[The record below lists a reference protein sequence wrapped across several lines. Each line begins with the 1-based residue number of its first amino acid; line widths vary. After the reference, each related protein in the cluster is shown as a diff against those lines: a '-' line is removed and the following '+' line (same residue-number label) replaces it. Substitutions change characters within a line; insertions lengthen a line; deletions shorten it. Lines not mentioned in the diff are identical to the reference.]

1 MKVNLAFGAF
11 LAIGLLPA
19 HGHAQTVNQSN
30 YRQNAV
36 CVERV
41 FGGRMFN
48 TFGEGP
54 CPPGTRR
61 PTQSR
66 PYNTLDPNE
75 RKLAQTQAAVNA
87 IGGMQQAMLAW
98 GQARVQRK
106 REETVRLLA
115 SYSMDVPAFEVGPD
129 RVKYASVVRRL
140 PDVGAQALAEVG
152 QPLIVAQT
160 GFYSDC
166 FVSSED
172 HEKTY
177 MGWVHVIKAG
187 EPACKI
193 SAKDKGFT
201 PSYTNYSRDK
211 DRSSD
216 PFVYEQFVELDKQA
230 YSICIKDMG
239 IKFGCSKDLPEGAVR
254 TFTGFVGSKGT
265 ERTLVSYQGV
275 KDGLLRFGYNPT
287 SGAPTSEISI
297 NPAGSRDVTIGDVHF
312 EIVEWSDTAIAVKV
326 K

>member
-1 MKVNLAFGAF
+1 MKVICAFGVF
-11 LAIGLLPA
+11 LAIGLLPS

-41 FGGRMFN
+41 FGGRIFN

-61 PTQSR
+61 PAQSR

-166 FVSSED
+166 FVASED

-201 PSYTNYSRDK
+201 PSYTR
-211 DRSSD
+211 
-216 PFVYEQFVELDKQA
+216 
-230 YSICIKDMG
+230 
-239 IKFGCSKDLPEGAVR
+239 
-254 TFTGFVGSKGT
+254 
-265 ERTLVSYQGV
+265 
-275 KDGLLRFGYNPT
+275 
-287 SGAPTSEISI
+287 
-297 NPAGSRDVTIGDVHF
+297 
-312 EIVEWSDTAIAVKV
+312 W
-326 K
+326 